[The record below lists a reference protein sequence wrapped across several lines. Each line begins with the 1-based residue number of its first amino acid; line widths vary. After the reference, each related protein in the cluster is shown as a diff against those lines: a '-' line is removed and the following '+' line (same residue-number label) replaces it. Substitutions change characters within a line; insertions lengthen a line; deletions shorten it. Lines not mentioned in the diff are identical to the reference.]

1 MSMMVMMM
9 MIMVM
14 TALFIDQCSR
24 FCRLQLRLMLTT
36 PVRDQRPAHSPLQP
50 LHQPGTREPLSTKS
64 KPICK
69 CHLKVFFPLK
79 KARHSSTLSLLFMLS
94 DRVRQL
100 TSQLILNPVKIL
112 TISHSPKT
120 KDEPL
125 TISAAELAASGLPS
139 GLVLALSE
147 GLVS

>member
-1 MSMMVMMM
+1 MMSMMVMMS

-24 FCRLQLRLMLTT
+24 FCSLQLSLMLTT
-36 PVRDQRPAHSPLQP
+36 PVRDQRPAHSPPQP

-79 KARHSSTLSLLFMLS
+79 KARHSSTLFMLS

>member
-1 MSMMVMMM
+1 MMSMMTMMI

-14 TALFIDQCSR
+14 TALFIDHCSR
-24 FCRLQLRLMLTT
+24 FCRLQLSLMLTT
-36 PVRDQRPAHSPLQP
+36 PVRDQRPAHFPLQP
-50 LHQPGTREPLSTKS
+50 LHQPGTREQFSTKS

-112 TISHSPKT
+112 TISHRKL
-120 KDEPL
+120 KMY
-125 TISAAELAASGLPS
+125 
-139 GLVLALSE
+139 LSLSLLLSWLHL
-147 GLVS
+147 GCQVD

>member
-1 MSMMVMMM
+1 MMSMMVMMS

-24 FCRLQLRLMLTT
+24 FRRLQLILMLAT

-69 CHLKVFFPLK
+69 CHLKVFIK
-79 KARHSSTLSLLFMLS
+79 KAQHSSTLSLLFMLS

-112 TISHSPKT
+112 TISHRKL
-120 KDEPL
+120 KMN
-125 TISAAELAASGLPS
+125 
-139 GLVLALSE
+139 LS
-147 GLVS
+147 LSLLLS

>member
-1 MSMMVMMM
+1 MMS

-24 FCRLQLRLMLTT
+24 FCSLQLSLMLRT
-36 PVRDQRPAHSPLQP
+36 PVRDQRPAHFPLQP
-50 LHQPGTREPLSTKS
+50 LHQPGTREQFSTKS

-69 CHLKVFFPLK
+69 CHLKVFIK
-79 KARHSSTLSLLFMLS
+79 KAQHSSTLSLLFMLS

-112 TISHSPKT
+112 TISHLPKT
-120 KDEPL
+120 KDAPL